1 MTMTRRLLFQQLGT
15 LAAAQAQQKATQAQ
29 QKRVKWESR
38 VQYGPA
44 WQGIPEPYKNLPFPE
59 MPLPQSSAEWEKR
72 RPEIRRI
79 LYDCLGEMPPRP
91 SKPSARVL
99 SRESRLGATV
109 ERIDID
115 NGVDSVIPSW
125 LMIPNGARRPAPAIL
140 LLHWHS
146 GDKDG
151 PLFSDEVQNVAAPL
165 LQRGFVLFS
174 IDCYFN
180 GERLGKGPAGAAE
193 SNIEN
198 QRDSLFKLD
207 LWFGRTLWGMMLRD
221 DMIALDYLASRP
233 EVDASRIGASGM
245 SMGSTGAWW
254 LAALD
259 DRVKAVVA
267 VACFMRYREL
277 VAAGQLRAHAM
288 YLFIPGMLKHF
299 DTEAVLGLIAP
310 RPLLALTG
318 DSDPTSPPDGI
329 RILEKKLQHI
339 YGLYDAASHFRS
351 VIYPGVDHTYTPEEK
366 VEMANWFGRWLGNGG

>member
-1 MTMTRRLLFQQLGT
+1 M
-15 LAAAQAQQKATQAQ
+15 AALRAQQPKL
-29 QKRVKWESR
+29 KLESR
-38 VQYGPA
+38 ARYGPA
-44 WQGIPEPYKNLPFPE
+44 WDGIPEPYRNLPFPE
-59 MPLPQSSAEWEKR
+59 MPLPASLSEWERR
-72 RPEIRRI
+72 RPEIRKI
-79 LYDCLGEMPPRP
+79 LYDCLGEMPARP
-91 SKPSARVL
+91 AKPAARVL
-99 SRESRLGATV
+99 SREKRDGATV

-115 NGVDSVIPSW
+115 NGVDSAIPSW
-125 LMIPNGARRPAPAIL
+125 LMIPDGVKQPAPAIL

-151 PLFSDEVQNVAAPL
+151 PLFSKQVQNVAAPL
-165 LQRGFVLFS
+165 LQRGFILLS

-180 GERLGKGPAGAAE
+180 GDRLGKGPAGAAE
-193 SNIEN
+193 SNIDN
-198 QRDSLFKLD
+198 QRDTLFKLD

-233 EVDASRIGASGM
+233 EVDPTRIGASGM

-259 DRVKAVVA
+259 ERVKAVVA

-277 VAAGQLRAHAM
+277 VAHGQLRSHAI
-288 YLFIPGMLKHF
+288 YFFIPGILKHF

-329 RILEKKLQHI
+329 RVLEKKLAHI
-339 YGLYDAASHFRS
+339 YGLYGAAERFRS

-366 VEMANWFGRWLGNGG
+366 AETANWFGRWLGA